1 MTRQET
7 ESLIRYMM
15 CMYPNVKM
23 SEQQFNSLVTIWAAE
38 FENDSC
44 DSVGAGLRIAR
55 LESPKWMPNLPEIRN
70 AMRSISARI
79 CRKSDDQEF
88 KDSHCG
94 RTRQE
99 WESLEKWEQSEEHNE
114 KIDSYR
120 NRLSKVFGEAV

>member
-7 ESLIRYMM
+7 ESLLRYMM

-79 CRKSDDQEF
+79 CQKSEEQEF

-94 RTRQE
+94 RTKQE
-99 WESLEKWEQSEEHNE
+99 WESFEKWEQSEERNE

-120 NRLSKVFGEAV
+120 NRLSKVFGTAV